1 MKMINGVRLTSS
13 HIAMYETIFNYSCK
27 TQFCWASNSTL
38 ADEIFIS
45 KSYASHL
52 ISDLVRIG
60 WVYRKITLD
69 EKTKEFHS
77 RQLVPLGKLCQPEEA
92 IRKVKLMEQDH
103 TKKGERMRLI
113 ANGKKVGI
121 APLRLMGALHRFG
134 AEKVDRALAIVRA
147 SNVVNDPIG
156 LFFGALNGDY
166 TPGKRA
172 KRLMGKAYITK
183 QKHIDLVPVA
193 SIEREDSKPKD
204 AAIVEMVGRMR
215 STAAKCCN

>member
-13 HIAMYETIFNYSCK
+13 HIAMYETIFNYSRK

-69 EKTKEFHS
+69 EQTKEFHS
-77 RQLVPLGKLCQPEEA
+77 RQLVPLGKLCQSEEA
-92 IRKVKLMEQDH
+92 IEKVKLMELDH
-103 TKKGERMRLI
+103 TKQGERMRLM

-121 APLRLMGALHRFG
+121 APLRLMGAIHRFG
-134 AEKVDRALAIVRA
+134 VEKVDAALAIVRA

-183 QKHIDLVPVA
+183 QKHFTLAPVS
-193 SIEREDSKPKD
+193 SIEKEDNMPKD
-204 AAIVEMVGRMR
+204 SSIVEMVGRLR
-215 STAAKCCN
+215 NTAVQCCN